1 MIDMLKRSGVTGLD
15 EVPEELQP
23 GVSDTLCDYFGKLN
37 YIDSPVRSKENI
49 ATSYPYRDA
58 LVSKIKEEF
67 NQYRRV
73 RSTVPLEVFLD
84 TLELP
89 EEVTEPDSEGT
100 PEVLEEVVSDSE
112 SVPED
117 SESVPEDSEPV
128 PEDSEPVPEDSE
140 GNNTDSEDLSGL
152 FEDTEEPNP
161 YPKHKF
167 VIASVQV
174 EDDSE
179 EESFDYCESDETSD
193 EESEDY
199 EEESFDYCET
209 SNDSSD
215 TEGYSDE
222 ESDSDSDEEEFDYCS
237 SGDKSEGSDSEVVE
251 DSSDEEE
258 SFDYCETSDDS
269 SDVEGYSDE
278 DSDEDEEFDYCASG
292 DESEISED
300 SEEVEEEF
308 DGVSDEEE
316 FDGVSD
322 EVSEESYEDNK
333 FNYEP
338 LPQRPV
344 VSTPSEPPLPPE
356 YQEIVVA
363 EEAFR
368 SIGSTASKLFRKV
381 KGYYSE

>member
-1 MIDMLKRSGVTGLD
+1 MIDMLKRSGVIGLD

-23 GVSDTLCDYFGKLN
+23 WVSDTLCDYFGKLN

-49 ATSYPYRDA
+49 ATSYPYHDA

-89 EEVTEPDSEGT
+89 EENTDE
-100 PEVLEEVVSDSE
+100 
-112 SVPED
+112 
-117 SESVPEDSEPV
+117 SEPV
-128 PEDSEPVPEDSE
+128 PEDSDENTDESEPVPEDSD
-140 GNNTDSEDLSGL
+140 DSEDLSGL
-152 FEDTEEPNP
+152 FEDKEPNP

-179 EESFDYCESDETSD
+179 EESFDYCESSD
-193 EESEDY
+193 
-199 EEESFDYCET
+199 
-209 SNDSSD
+209 DSSD
-215 TEGYSDE
+215 NEGYSDE
-222 ESDSDSDEEEFDYCS
+222 E
-237 SGDKSEGSDSEVVE
+237 
-251 DSSDEEE
+251 
-258 SFDYCETSDDS
+258 
-269 SDVEGYSDE
+269 
-278 DSDEDEEFDYCASG
+278 SDEDEEFDYCASG
-292 DESEISED
+292 DESEVSED
-300 SEEVEEEF
+300 SEEVSDE
-308 DGVSDEEE
+308 DEEE
-316 FDGVSD
+316 FDGFSD
-322 EVSEESYEDNK
+322 EISEESYEDSK

-344 VSTPSEPPLPPE
+344 VSTPSEPSLPPE
-356 YQEIVVA
+356 YQEIVAA

-368 SIGSTASKLFRKV
+368 SIGSTASKLFSKV

>member
-15 EVPEELQP
+15 GVPEELQP

-37 YIDSPVRSKENI
+37 YIDSLVRSKENI

-89 EEVTEPDSEGT
+89 EEVAEPDSEGT
-100 PEVLEEVVSDSE
+100 PEVLEEIASDSESVQEVFEEVVSDSE
-112 SVPED
+112 AVQED
-117 SESVPEDSEPV
+117 FEE
-128 PEDSEPVPEDSE
+128 
-140 GNNTDSEDLSGL
+140 NTDESEDLSGL

-179 EESFDYCESDETSD
+179 EESFDYCESDDTSD

-209 SNDSSD
+209 SDDSSD

-237 SGDKSEGSDSEVVE
+237 SGDESEDSDLEVVE

-278 DSDEDEEFDYCASG
+278 DSDEDEEFDYCSSG
-292 DESEISED
+292 DESEVSED

-308 DGVSDEEE
+308 DGVSDEDEEE

-356 YQEIVVA
+356 YQEIVAA

-368 SIGSTASKLFRKV
+368 SIGSTASKLFSKV

>member
-1 MIDMLKRSGVTGLD
+1 MVRYIVMIDMLKRSGVTGLD

-89 EEVTEPDSEGT
+89 EEVAESDSEGT
-100 PEVLEEVVSDSE
+100 PEVLEEIASDSE

-117 SESVPEDSEPV
+117 SEAVQEDSE
-128 PEDSEPVPEDSE
+128 E
-140 GNNTDSEDLSGL
+140 NTDKSEDLSGL

-174 EDDSE
+174 EDDFE
-179 EESFDYCESDETSD
+179 EESFDYCESDDTSD

-209 SNDSSD
+209 SDDSSD

-222 ESDSDSDEEEFDYCS
+222 DSDSDSDEEEFDYCETEDIVEESEGFEDSEEEFDYCS
-237 SGDKSEGSDSEVVE
+237 SGDKSEVSDGVS
-251 DSSDEEE
+251 
-258 SFDYCETSDDS
+258 
-269 SDVEGYSDE
+269 E
-278 DSDEDEEFDYCASG
+278 DSDEDEEFDYCSSG
-292 DESEISED
+292 DESEVSED

-308 DGVSDEEE
+308 DGVSDEDEEE
-316 FDGVSD
+316 FEGVSD

-338 LPQRPV
+338 LPQRPI

-356 YQEIVVA
+356 YQEIVAA

-368 SIGSTASKLFRKV
+368 SIGSTASKLFSKV

>member
-1 MIDMLKRSGVTGLD
+1 MVRYIVMIDMLKRSGVTGLD

-23 GVSDTLCDYFGKLN
+23 GVSDALCDYFGKLN

-89 EEVTEPDSEGT
+89 EEVASDSEGT
-100 PEVLEEVVSDSE
+100 PEVFEEVVSDSE
-112 SVPED
+112 SVQEDSEAVQED
-117 SESVPEDSEPV
+117 SESVSEDSE
-128 PEDSEPVPEDSE
+128 E
-140 GNNTDSEDLSGL
+140 NTDESEDLSGL

-179 EESFDYCESDETSD
+179 EESFDYCESDDTSD

-209 SNDSSD
+209 SDDSSD

-237 SGDKSEGSDSEVVE
+237 SGDESEDSDSEVVE

-269 SDVEGYSDE
+269 SDAEGYSDE
-278 DSDEDEEFDYCASG
+278 DSDEDEEFDYCTSG

-300 SEEVEEEF
+300 SEEV
-308 DGVSDEEE
+308 EEE

-356 YQEIVVA
+356 YQEIVAA

-368 SIGSTASKLFRKV
+368 SIGSTASKLFSKV

>member
-89 EEVTEPDSEGT
+89 EEVAESDSEGT
-100 PEVLEEVVSDSE
+100 PEVLEEIASDSE

-117 SESVPEDSEPV
+117 SEAVQEDSE
-128 PEDSEPVPEDSE
+128 E
-140 GNNTDSEDLSGL
+140 NTDKSEDLSGL

-174 EDDSE
+174 EDDFE
-179 EESFDYCESDETSD
+179 EESFDYCESDDTSD

-209 SNDSSD
+209 SDDSSD

-222 ESDSDSDEEEFDYCS
+222 DSDSDSDEEEFDYCETEDIVEESEGFEDSEEEFDYCS
-237 SGDKSEGSDSEVVE
+237 SGDKSEVSDGVS
-251 DSSDEEE
+251 
-258 SFDYCETSDDS
+258 
-269 SDVEGYSDE
+269 E
-278 DSDEDEEFDYCASG
+278 DSDEDEEFDYCSSG
-292 DESEISED
+292 DESEVSED

-308 DGVSDEEE
+308 DGVSDEDEEE
-316 FDGVSD
+316 FEGVSD

-338 LPQRPV
+338 LPQRPI

-356 YQEIVVA
+356 YQEIVAA

-368 SIGSTASKLFRKV
+368 SIGSTASKLFSKV